1 MKERQLMDERSV
13 KDIIHEELPPDD
25 RITALEFITFLQEN
39 HLCFIRDN
47 GYWKDKIYYI
57 VKHNDDNICFIA
69 IHDPDDK
76 KNRWTV
82 WSDDMDAAI
91 LEESSIEKALQE
103 TAWKHVDFCGGGRS
117 RTIFGKE
124 FDNVCVCTFRFDN
137 PDTEALQFMKE
148 MVKIRMR
155 EIG

>member
-1 MKERQLMDERSV
+1 M
-13 KDIIHEELPPDD
+13 
-25 RITALEFITFLQEN
+25 
-39 HLCFIRDN
+39 
-47 GYWKDKIYYI
+47 
-57 VKHNDDNICFIA
+57 
-69 IHDPDDK
+69 
-76 KNRWTV
+76 V

-103 TAWKHVDFCGGGRS
+103 TAWKHVDFCGACGSCGGGRN
-117 RTIFGKE
+117 RTIFGRE

-137 PDTEALQFMKE
+137 PDTEAPQFMKE